1 MTDARI
7 EPPIDR
13 PGTDGS
19 VAAEVPEA
27 VSAPEAADE
36 PGATDEPTS
45 AFGDLVYD
53 DLHSSFGAFRLYL
66 SERLSPDAADLVARE
81 FDAHMAALAKTRA
94 ALGLDDDVP
103 APSEPSQPFQ
113 PPVPERTDL
122 ARADKVFPELARRYK
137 GAFSQAQ
144 QQMAQHYARSEPGR
158 AWQDLR
164 KAVKGPDRIREVVQK
179 VAGDHYPEISK
190 DRRWREFFGSV
201 LRDTADTVSR
211 ATDRLAQT
219 FEADR
224 VTQRLLTRFATAAR
238 EFAAGRQ
245 DGAAERSAPA
255 AAAEPAAG
263 RAQADLA
270 SVGVKPVAGVAAPAA
285 VPPDPARPAPTAAG
299 PARGSG
305 AEI

>member
-81 FDAHMAALAKTRA
+81 FDAHMTALAKTRA

-103 APSEPSQPFQ
+103 APSEPSQ

-137 GAFSQAQ
+137 GAFKQAQ

-158 AWQDLR
+158 AWQDLK
-164 KAVKGPDRIREVVQK
+164 KAVEGPDRIQAVVK
-179 VAGDHYPEISK
+179 EVAGDHYPEISK
-190 DRRWREFFGSV
+190 DGRWREFFGSV
-201 LRDTADTVSR
+201 LRDTADVASK
-211 ATDRLAQT
+211 ATARLART
-219 FEADR
+219 FETDR
-224 VTQRLLTRFATAAR
+224 VTQRLLTRFATAAG

-245 DGAAERSAPA
+245 GEAAAQPAPA
-255 AAAEPAAG
+255 AAAEKAAG
-263 RAQADLA
+263 RAQVDLA
-270 SVGVKPVAGVAAPAA
+270 SLGMKPVAGVAAPAA
-285 VPPDPARPAPTAAG
+285 APPDPARPAPTAAA